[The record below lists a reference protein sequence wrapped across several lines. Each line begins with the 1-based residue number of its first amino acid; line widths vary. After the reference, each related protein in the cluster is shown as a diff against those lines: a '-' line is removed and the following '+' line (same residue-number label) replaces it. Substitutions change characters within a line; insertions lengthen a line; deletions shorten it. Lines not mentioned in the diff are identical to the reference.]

1 VEFEFTVIPLL
12 RVFEPLGREI
22 RAGTTALDI
31 GEALIP
37 HESIQLRQTHRLRE
51 LAHRFATIVKRARA
65 EAPHRK
71 EAAR

>member
-1 VEFEFTVIPLL
+1 MEFEFTVIPLL

-37 HESIQLRQTHRLRE
+37 HESIQLRQTTASANSHT
-51 LAHRFATIVKRARA
+51 AS
-65 EAPHRK
+65 PP
-71 EAAR
+71 

>member
-37 HESIQLRQTHRLRE
+37 HESIQLRQTHCVRE
-51 LAHRFATIVKRARA
+51 LAHRFAAIVKRGRA
-65 EAPHRK
+65 ESPPAKSP
-71 EAAR
+71 A